1 MTATTKP
8 PAGPAPTDEELTDEE
23 LTQGL
28 LQVVAELDA
37 LESSVVE
44 QLTASPSPAAFLAW
58 ARATLP
64 DVAPALF
71 ETSNEPHDK
80 VACWLARKLWNVM
93 PVEANGF
100 EPVPMPDP
108 EPDAP
113 CPCAS
118 GRAFEACCRDFSLD
132 IPIYP
137 NSLWPALVESRPTSH
152 WLRLAK
158 AGALPDIGMMYV
170 AQWFD
175 LSGEWQHV
183 VDLLAPRVA
192 AGGLAPV
199 HCLETMEWLGISY
212 RELDRPRDE
221 ESMLRR
227 FAANEDASVRCVA
240 NRRLATI
247 LHAEGHY
254 DRAWRHFRTAADA
267 TPDEPETAL
276 QELVLLTDEGRH
288 DEAEDRAADWCAH
301 LLETGTEVDDPM
313 FVVISDFENDAK
325 YGREEYFRW
334 FLPAP
339 WDELVA
345 WIDGADSRPTPTPA
359 WRPMKDTDDD
369 DLLRG
374 AHVPETSARIERL
387 ETQWQS
393 LGNGSLDVDED
404 PAELDARVLWL
415 LEHDDALDSFVV
427 LSDLAEYL
435 DERED
440 LLGGPDNRWYEA
452 IVLRG
457 ADMLE
462 SAWPDDRDGTVPW
475 VVGDNRP
482 ALGLLADT
490 IDLLDEGDDRF
501 EDLMALYLRLN
512 PPDNHGYRKELINL
526 LLQAG
531 RDPEALELGGRYPDD
546 MFAETR
552 YGVGLAL
559 YRLGRET
566 EAVEAMDS
574 AVEDL
579 PRVLQYLLRN
589 RIEQPAA
596 DEHGLLIGDEFQA
609 WLYREDMRATWL
621 AEPGMRDWLKQFVA
635 RGQAALRRDRAR
647 RRR

>member
-8 PAGPAPTDEELTDEE
+8 PAGPAPTDEELTEE
-23 LTQGL
+23 LL
-28 LQVVAELDA
+28 RVVAELNG
-37 LESSVVE
+37 LETSVVE
-44 QLTASPSPAAFLAW
+44 QVAGNPNPDAYLAW
-58 ARATLP
+58 ARATFP
-64 DVAPALF
+64 DLAPALF
-71 ETSNEPHDK
+71 EASRKPHDK

-113 CPCAS
+113 CPCES
-118 GRAFEACCRDFSLD
+118 GRAFAACCSDFSLE
-132 IPIYP
+132 IPIFP
-137 NSLWPALVESRPTSH
+137 DSLWPALVESRPSSH

-158 AGALPDIGMMYV
+158 AGAVPDIGMMYV

-183 VDLLAPRVA
+183 VDLLAPKVA
-192 AGGLAPV
+192 AGSLAPS
-199 HCLETMEWLGISY
+199 HCLETMEWLGNSY

-221 ESMLRR
+221 ERMLRR
-227 FAANEDASVRCVA
+227 FAANEDTSVRCVA
-240 NRRLATI
+240 NRRLATN
-247 LHAEGHY
+247 LHAEGHR

-267 TPDEPETAL
+267 APDEPETAL

-313 FVVISDFENDAK
+313 FVVISDFENDAR

-334 FLPAP
+334 ILPAP
-339 WDELVA
+339 WDELVD
-345 WIDGADSRPTPTPA
+345 WIDDAEGRPTPTPA
-359 WRPMKDTDDD
+359 WRAMKDTGDD

-374 AHVPETSARIERL
+374 AHVPETSARIESL
-387 ETQWQS
+387 ETQWRN
-393 LGNGSLDVDED
+393 LGNGPPDDED
-404 PAELDARVLWL
+404 AADLGARVLWL
-415 LEHDDALDSFVV
+415 REHDEALDSFVV
-427 LSDLAEYL
+427 LSDLAEVL

-452 IVLRG
+452 IILRG

-462 SAWPDDRDGTVPW
+462 NAWPDDREGTVPW
-475 VVGDNRP
+475 VVGKNRP
-482 ALGLLADT
+482 ALSLLADT
-490 IDLLDEGDDRF
+490 IDLLDEGDDRY

-512 PPDNHGYRKELINL
+512 PQDNHGYRSDLINL
-526 LLQAG
+526 FLDSGLDA
-531 RDPEALELGGRYPDD
+531 EALELGERYPGD

-559 YRLGRET
+559 YRLGREA
-566 EAVEAMDS
+566 EAVDAMESAVEA
-574 AVEDL
+574 L

-589 RIEQPAA
+589 RIEQPPA
-596 DEHGLLIGDEFQA
+596 DEHGMRIGGEFQA
-609 WLYREDMRATWL
+609 WVYREDMRATWL
-621 AEPGMRDWLKQFVA
+621 AVPGMKDWLKQFVA
-635 RGQAALRRDRAR
+635 RGQAALRRDGAR

>member
-1 MTATTKP
+1 MTAPAKP
-8 PAGPAPTDEELTDEE
+8 VAGRELSDEEAAER
-23 LTQGL
+23 L
-28 LQVVAELDA
+28 LEVVAEIDA
-37 LESSVVE
+37 LGAGVVE
-44 QLTASPSPAAFLAW
+44 HLADGPSPDAYLAW
-58 ARATLP
+58 ARTAFP
-64 DVAPALF
+64 DLAPGLF
-71 ETSNEPHDK
+71 GASEKPHK
-80 VACWLARKLWNVM
+80 VAYWLARKLWNAM

-100 EPVPMPDP
+100 APVPMPDP

-113 CPCAS
+113 CPCES
-118 GRAFEACCRDFSLD
+118 GRAFAACCSNFSLE
-132 IPIYP
+132 IPILP
-137 NSLWPALVESRPTSH
+137 NSLWPALAESRPPSH
-152 WLRLAK
+152 WLRLAN
-158 AGALPDIGMMYV
+158 ARALPDIGMMHV

-175 LSGEWQHV
+175 MSGEWQHV

-192 AGGLAPV
+192 AGGLATA
-199 HCLETMEWLGISY
+199 HCLDTMELLSNSY
-212 RELDRPRDE
+212 RELDRAGDQE
-221 ESMLRR
+221 AVLRR
-227 FAANEDASVRCVA
+227 FAANDDASVRCVA
-240 NRRLATI
+240 NRRLATL
-247 LHAEGHY
+247 LHAEGHR

-267 TPDEPETAL
+267 APDEPETAL
-276 QELVLLTDEGRH
+276 QELVLLTDEGRD

-313 FVVISDFENDAK
+313 LLVISDFENDAR

-339 WDELVA
+339 WGELVD
-345 WIDGADSRPTPTPA
+345 WIDDAERRPKPTPA
-359 WRPMKDTDDD
+359 WRRMKDTDDD

-387 ETQWQS
+387 ETHWHS
-393 LGNGSLDVDED
+393 LDNGSLDVDED
-404 PAELDARVLWL
+404 LADFGARVHWL
-415 LEHDDALDSFVV
+415 REHDEALDSFVV

-452 IVLRG
+452 IVQRG

-490 IDLLDEGDDRF
+490 IDLLDDGDDRY

-512 PPDNHGYRKELINL
+512 PHDNHGYRIELINL

-531 RDPEALELGGRYPDD
+531 RDPEALELGERYPDD

-566 EAVEAMDS
+566 EAVEAMDG
-574 AVEDL
+574 AVENL

-589 RIEQPAA
+589 RIEQPPA
-596 DEHGLLIGDEFQA
+596 DEGGLVLGGEFQA
-609 WLYREDMRATWL
+609 WIYREAMRATWL
-621 AEPGMRDWLKQFVA
+621 AVPGMKDWLKQFVA

-647 RRR
+647 RRP